1 MFLSAIVIIRLLC
14 KKEKRSDF
22 GIKVKTIMGDPIKN
36 FMEFGQL
43 VLELLS
49 REALK
54 CSGIHLLSHA
64 VKKARFEEFNS
75 LYWIG
80 FTLRNCSRRF
90 IGPSLARLGFLLSNQ
105 ELDIDPEV
113 T

>member
-1 MFLSAIVIIRLLC
+1 MQMEPGIESGSGLPNPQGQ
-14 KKEKRSDF
+14 EKQR
-22 GIKVKTIMGDPIKN
+22 G
-36 FMEFGQL
+36 L
-43 VLELLS
+43 
-49 REALK
+49 R
-54 CSGIHLLSHA
+54 
-64 VKKARFEEFNS
+64 KARFEEFYF

-90 IGPSLARLGFLLSNQ
+90 IRPSLARLGFLLSNQ